1 MRRLSDEPKEFC
13 GVIGIYGHSEAAEM
27 AYLGLYALQ
36 HRGQEG
42 CGIVSSDGRR
52 FIKHLGQGL
61 VNDVFS
67 KPETIAG
74 LKGSSAIG
82 HNRYSTTG
90 SDQLINIQ
98 PIVVNSK
105 DGPLALGH
113 NGNIVNTRSLR
124 ERLQEDGAIFQTTTD
139 SEIIVHLI
147 ARSRRADFIERVKD
161 ALNTVRGAFSLV
173 LLTRDK
179 LIVARDPHGIRP
191 LALGR
196 LKEGHVVASE
206 TCAFDLVGAEYV
218 RDVEPGELIVF
229 DADGMRSERLDG
241 AVQRS
246 SCIFEFIYFSRPD
259 SRIFGENVDKT
270 RRKFGKRLVEEHPA
284 DADIVISVPDSSNT
298 AALGFSQKS
307 GIKFEF
313 GLIRNHYIGR
323 TFIQPQ
329 QSIRNF
335 SAKVKYNPVVGVLS
349 GRRVVV
355 VEDSIVRGTTL
366 RTLAHFIRK
375 AGATEVHIR
384 VSSPPIRYP
393 CHYGM
398 DFPTREE
405 LIAST
410 RSVEEIRKFLGV
422 DSLGYLSLEGMLSSV
437 PGTGNDYC
445 TACFDGSYRVPIDD
459 VTEKIHFDKPFQGM
473 P

>member
-1 MRRLSDEPKEFC
+1 MTCHSDKPKEFC
-13 GVIGIYGHSEAAEM
+13 GVIGIYGHPEAAEM

-52 FIKHLGQGL
+52 FAKHLGQGL

-67 KPETIAG
+67 DPGTIAG
-74 LKGSSAIG
+74 LKGSAAIG

-124 ERLQEDGAIFQTTTD
+124 ERLEQEGAIFQTTTD

-147 ARSRRADFIERVKD
+147 ARSRRAGFIERVKE
-161 ALNTVRGAFSLV
+161 ALDTVRGAFSLV
-173 LLTRDK
+173 LLTADK

-196 LKEGHVVASE
+196 LKEGHIVASE
-206 TCAFDLVGAEYV
+206 TCAFDLVGAEYI

-229 DADGMRSERLDG
+229 DAGGMRSDRLGG

-246 SCIFEFIYFSRPD
+246 SCIFEFVYFSRPD
-259 SRIFGENVDKT
+259 SRIFGECVDKT

-298 AALGFSQKS
+298 AALGFSRRS
-307 GIKFEF
+307 GIKFEL

-335 SAKVKYNPVVGVLS
+335 SAKVKYNPVAGVLS

-366 RTLAHFIRK
+366 RTLAQFIRK

-384 VSSPPIRYP
+384 VSSPPILYP
-393 CHYGM
+393 CYYGM

-422 DSLGYLSLEGMLSSV
+422 DSLGYLSMEGMLASV

-459 VTEKIHFDKPFQGM
+459 VIEKIHFDKPFQGM